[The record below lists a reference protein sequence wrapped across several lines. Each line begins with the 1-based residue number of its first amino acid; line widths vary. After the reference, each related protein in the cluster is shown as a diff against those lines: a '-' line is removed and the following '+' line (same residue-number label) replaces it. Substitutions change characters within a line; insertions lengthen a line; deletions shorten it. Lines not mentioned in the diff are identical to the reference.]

1 MESER
6 ETSGGRSAEW
16 FRFFGAARQ
25 EQKKGQPQR
34 QRQWQR
40 TLTARTFLPLIT
52 SPSLHQPLP
61 CTQYMLS
68 YPIPNINTIE
78 IAMIICLIFFMTV
91 HINIMM

>member
-6 ETSGGRSAEW
+6 VESETSGGRSAEW

-40 TLTARTFLPLIT
+40 TLT
-52 SPSLHQPLP
+52 
-61 CTQYMLS
+61 
-68 YPIPNINTIE
+68 
-78 IAMIICLIFFMTV
+78 
-91 HINIMM
+91 